1 MFFMTD
7 SLFTFPDPFANAPE
21 RKNIP
26 LRLLTADGFKGGW
39 PETQSAAVQ
48 ARIAQTA
55 FEAKPGQ
62 SLILYAADG
71 TPETILLGLSSPVSH
86 YDLCGVA
93 DVLKK
98 NFSAPFLAATSLTL
112 DAPGIPAA
120 DLEKLCI
127 GWGWGAYQYAAY
139 KSKPAPALDVP
150 LVWPKNVRAG
160 YVRAQVESV
169 CLLRNLI
176 NTPSNDLGTEEL
188 EDAAR
193 RVAKTFKAKIDVT
206 ADKDLLK
213 HNFPMI
219 YAVGRGSPRRPRL
232 VDITWGDA
240 KAPKVTI
247 VGKGVVFDTGGLDIK
262 PPAFMTLM
270 KKDMGGAA
278 HALAVAWM
286 IMALNLPVRLRV
298 LLPIAENSVDGDSF
312 RPGDVL
318 KSRKG
323 HTVEIGDT
331 DAEGRLVLGDALS
344 YAAEE
349 NPDLLIDFCTLTGA
363 ARIALGPDIPAIMGN
378 RDETLDALKK
388 ISFEGEDPLWPLPM
402 YQPYW
407 KDYASKIADFGNDDS
422 TRMAGAIKAGLFLQ
436 KFAGS
441 DLDWVHVDCY
451 AWTNSDRPGRPY
463 GGADTGC
470 RAIFKLIESKFA

>member
-1 MFFMTD
+1 MTD
-7 SLFTFPDPFANAPE
+7 SAFTFPDPYVDAAQKINLPVRIF
-21 RKNIP
+21 
-26 LRLLTADGFKGGW
+26 TADAFKGW
-39 PETQSAAVQ
+39 PDTQSVQTQ
-48 ARIAQTA
+48 ARISQSG

-62 SLILYAADG
+62 SLILYTIDG
-71 TPETILLGLSSPVSH
+71 LPETILIGVSTPVSH
-86 YDLCGVA
+86 YDLCPAA

-98 NFSAPFLAATSLTL
+98 NFSAAYLKDLSITLQAPNLTP
-112 DAPGIPAA
+112 D
-120 DLEKLCI
+120 ETERLCI
-127 GWGWGAYQYAAY
+127 GWGWAAY
-139 KSKPAPALDVP
+139 NFNQYKTTAPKSTPTP
-150 LVWPKNVRAG
+150 LVWPKSVAKD
-160 YVRAQVESV
+160 YVRAQVQSV
-169 CLLRNLI
+169 CLLRDLV

-193 RVAKTFKAKIDVT
+193 RVAKHFKAKVSVI

-213 HNFPMI
+213 QNFPMI

-278 HALAVAWM
+278 HALALAWM
-286 IMALNLPVRLRV
+286 IMSSNLPIRLRV

-318 KSRKG
+318 TSRKG
-323 HTVEIGDT
+323 LTVEVGDT
-331 DAEGRLVLGDALS
+331 DAEGRLVLGDALT
-344 YAAEE
+344 YGAEE
-349 NPDLLIDFCTLTGA
+349 NPDLMINFATLTGA
-363 ARIALGPDIPAIMGN
+363 ARIALGPDIPAILAN
-378 RDETLDALKK
+378 RDETADTLKRL
-388 ISFEGEDPLWPLPM
+388 SFENEDPVWPLPM

-407 KDYASKIADFGNDDS
+407 KDYASKIADFGNDDN

-436 KFAGS
+436 KFAGA
-441 DLDWVHVDCY
+441 DIDWVHVDCY
-451 AWTNSDRPGRPY
+451 AWTNSDRPGRPF
-463 GGADTGC
+463 GGADTGF
-470 RAIFKLIESKFA
+470 RAVFKLIEKKYA

>member
-1 MFFMTD
+1 MTD
-7 SLFTFPDPFANAPE
+7 SIFRFPDPFANAPDQ
-21 RKNIP
+21 KNIP
-26 LRLLTADGFKGGW
+26 IRLLSAAGFKGW
-39 PETQSAAVQ
+39 PETQVPAVQ
-48 ARIAQTA
+48 TRIAQSG

-62 SLILYAADG
+62 TLILNGADG
-71 TPETILLGLSSPVSH
+71 LPESILLGLSSPVSH
-86 YDLCGVA
+86 YDLCGLVDA
-93 DVLKK
+93 LKK
-98 NFSAPFLAATSLTL
+98 NFAGPYLASLSITL
-112 DAPGIPAA
+112 DAPGVDAA

-127 GWGWGAYQYAAY
+127 GWGWGAYQYTVY
-139 KSKPAPALDVP
+139 KSKPTAPHGIT
-150 LVWPKNVRAG
+150 LVWPKPVRAG

-193 RVAKTFKAKIDVT
+193 RVAKTFKAKVDVI

-219 YAVGRGSPRRPRL
+219 HAVGRGSPRRPRL

-247 VGKGVVFDTGGLDIK
+247 VGKGIVFDTGGLDIK

-286 IMALNLPVRLRV
+286 IMAMELPVRLRV

-318 KSRKG
+318 TSRKG
-323 HTVEIGDT
+323 LTVEIGDT
-331 DAEGRLVLGDALS
+331 DAEGRLVLADALT
-344 YAAEE
+344 YATEE
-349 NPDLLIDFCTLTGA
+349 SPDLLINFCTLTGA
-363 ARIALGPDIPAIMGN
+363 ARIALGPDIPAILGN
-378 RDETLDALKK
+378 RDETLETLKK
-388 ISFEGEDPLWPLPM
+388 LSFENEDPLWPLPM

-407 KDYASKIADFGNDDS
+407 KDYASKIADFGNDDN

-436 KFAGS
+436 KFAGT
-441 DLDWVHVDCY
+441 DNDWVHVDCY
-451 AWTNSDRPGRPY
+451 AWTNADKPGRPF
-463 GGADTGC
+463 GGADTGF
-470 RAIFKLIESKFA
+470 RAVYKLIEKKFG

>member
-1 MFFMTD
+1 MTD
-7 SLFTFPDPFANAPE
+7 SLFAFPDPFANAPAA
-21 RKNIP
+21 KNIP
-26 LRLLTADGFKGGW
+26 VRLLSAAGFKGW
-39 PETQSAAVQ
+39 PDTQSPAVQ
-48 ARIAQTA
+48 ARITQTG
-55 FEAKPGQ
+55 FEAKAGQ
-62 SLILYAADG
+62 TLVLTAADG
-71 TPETILLGLSSPVSH
+71 TVDSILLGLSSPVSH
-86 YDLCGVA
+86 YDLAVA
-93 DVLKK
+93 LDVLKK
-98 NFSAPFLAATSLTL
+98 NFSNNFLAGMTLTL
-112 DAPGIPAA
+112 DAPGVDAA
-120 DLEKLCI
+120 DIEKLCI
-127 GWGWGAYQYAAY
+127 GWGWAAYQYAVY
-139 KSKPAPALDVP
+139 KSKPAAIPDVT

-160 YVRAQVESV
+160 FVRAQVEAV
-169 CLLRNLI
+169 CLLRNLV
-176 NTPSNDLGTEEL
+176 NTPASDLGTKEL

-193 RVAKTFKAKIDVT
+193 RVAKTFKGKVDVI

-247 VGKGVVFDTGGLDIK
+247 VGKGIVFDTGGLDIK

-278 HALAVAWM
+278 HALALAWM
-286 IMALNLPVRLRV
+286 IMAMNLPVRLRV

-331 DAEGRLVLGDALS
+331 DAEGRLVVGDALS

-349 NPDLLIDFCTLTGA
+349 SPDFLVNFCTLTGA

-378 RDETLDALKK
+378 RDETLDTLRK
-388 ISFEGEDPLWPLPM
+388 ISFDTEDPVWPLPM

-451 AWTNSDRPGRPY
+451 SWTNSDRPGRPF
-463 GGADTGC
+463 GGADTGF
-470 RAIFKLIESKFA
+470 RAVYKLIEKKFA